1 MSIINPTD
9 LDHARRTAQWQ
20 LRIGWAT
27 AAAMLVARLATV
39 VLQLSRGRL
48 DPVDF
53 ALAIFKSGLLIAVVL
68 FYGRHRWP
76 AYLMF
81 GIWPFGFILAWLLAH
96 APPAVLAVGVVVG
109 VTSFLGAYG
118 ARTLHSLRVLEQA
131 PAPAV

>member
-1 MSIINPTD
+1 MCIMNPTD

-20 LRIGWAT
+20 LWIGWAT
-27 AAAMLVARLATV
+27 AGAMLVARLATV

-48 DPVDF
+48 DAVDF

-68 FYGRHRWP
+68 FYGRYRWP

-81 GIWPFGFILAWLLAH
+81 GVWPFGFILGWRLAH

-109 VTSFLGAYG
+109 VTSFLGAHG
-118 ARTLHSLRVLEQA
+118 ARTLHALRASEHA
-131 PAPAV
+131 PAAAV

>member
-1 MSIINPTD
+1 MNPTD

-20 LRIGWAT
+20 LWIGWAT
-27 AAAMLVARLATV
+27 AAAMLFARLATV

-48 DPVDF
+48 DPIDF

-81 GIWPFGFILAWLLAH
+81 GVWPFGFILGWRLAH
-96 APPAVLAVGVVVG
+96 APPAVLAVGLVVG
-109 VTSFLGAYG
+109 VTSFLGAHG
-118 ARTLHSLRVLEQA
+118 ARTLHALRALENA

>member
-1 MSIINPTD
+1 MSTTKPTD

-20 LRIGWAT
+20 LWIGWAT

-48 DPVDF
+48 DPVAF
-53 ALAIFKSGLLIAVVL
+53 GLAIFKSGLLIAVVL
-68 FYGRHRWP
+68 FYGRYRWP

-81 GIWPFGFILAWLLAH
+81 GVWPFGFILAWLLAH

-109 VTSFLGAYG
+109 VTSFLGAHG
-118 ARTLHSLRVLEQA
+118 ARTLHALEHA